1 MHVMPQIYTG
11 RDCGKIIEPLLQKA
25 KKRIWVATP
34 YISEEYASLLALK
47 AREGV
52 EVRVLTVDLSE
63 NRKAIAQL
71 RSGARQQV
79 MQQRSVPLLIIAV
92 LMLVLSIVST
102 LFETVFRGLLVIPLY
117 VFKAMCELLL
127 LIRYWYAWI
136 GVTVATV
143 VVMIVTNSIS
153 VESALNIHT
162 FLAIVVLIAMCI
174 AEIIRRK
181 HVVEELR
188 VDLRVVPKSKFV
200 HSKILIV
207 DDIGIIGSANL
218 TKAGLWHNIETI
230 AIFSGEE
237 IKKVEEAF
245 NNVWK
250 AV

>member
-1 MHVMPQIYTG
+1 MPQIYTG
-11 RDCGKIIEPLLQKA
+11 RDCGKIVEPLLQKA
-25 KKRIWVATP
+25 RKRIWVATP
-34 YISEEYASLLALK
+34 YISEEYASLLVLK

-52 EVRVLTVDLSE
+52 DVRVLTVDLSE

-71 RSGARQQV
+71 RQGIQRQVRQQH
-79 MQQRSVPLLIIAV
+79 SISLLIIAI
-92 LMLVLSIVST
+92 LALILSIVSMV
-102 LFETVFRGLLVIPLY
+102 FETIFRGLLMIPLY
-117 VFKAMCELLL
+117 IFKAVCELLL

-136 GVTVATV
+136 GVTVITV
-143 VVMIVTNSIS
+143 VLMIFTNSIS

-162 FLAIVVLIAMCI
+162 FLAIVVFIAMCI
-174 AEIIRRK
+174 AEVLRRK

-188 VDLRVVPKSKFV
+188 VDLRVVPKSRFV

-230 AIFSGEE
+230 AVFFGEE
-237 IKKVEEAF
+237 VKKVEETF
-245 NNVWK
+245 NSVWR